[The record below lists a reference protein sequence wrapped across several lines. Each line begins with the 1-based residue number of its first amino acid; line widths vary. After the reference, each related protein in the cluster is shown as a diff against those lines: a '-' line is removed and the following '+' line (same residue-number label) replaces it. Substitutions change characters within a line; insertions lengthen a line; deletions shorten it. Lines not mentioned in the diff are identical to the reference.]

1 VVRRNHAGN
10 HCRVAVLCHSPV
22 WAEPKLGRIVV
33 NDDEGSEMETI
44 FLVCFLIVMAALGA
58 FVTWFKFDGF

>member
-1 VVRRNHAGN
+1 VVRRCDAGN
-10 HCRVAVLCHSPV
+10 HCRVDVLRYHTIRVQPQLEC
-22 WAEPKLGRIVV
+22 AAM